1 MLRVGVPS
9 VNPHWCQIV
18 AFHIA
23 IFRLRL
29 RSTLKGK
36 LPRTLVG
43 LGLKS
48 AMDDFQ
54 GFVDSPHVSSVQNPS
69 LSHSMKSWLV
79 HRDPSIIIISNT

>member
-1 MLRVGVPS
+1 M
-9 VNPHWCQIV
+9 NPHWCQVV

-54 GFVDSPHVSSVQNPS
+54 GFVDSPQGGFPKRLS
-69 LSHSMKSWLV
+69 LSFFG
-79 HRDPSIIIISNT
+79 

>member
-54 GFVDSPHVSSVQNPS
+54 GFVDSPLMGHIPVFG
-69 LSHSMKSWLV
+69 
-79 HRDPSIIIISNT
+79 

>member
-1 MLRVGVPS
+1 M
-9 VNPHWCQIV
+9 NPHWCQVV

-54 GFVDSPHVSSVQNPS
+54 GFVDSPHSLQEGNLGNYIWQNVRNYY
-69 LSHSMKSWLV
+69 LH
-79 HRDPSIIIISNT
+79 TTC